1 MNWNPFSARGKR
13 SLPPGC
19 SAHTRHRPWSGI
31 ALLAFAA
38 LGTLDA
44 AGFGVAQAAP
54 APNPAFSPEVASAAF
69 ASTYR
74 APASSPV
81 LIQNATILVGNG
93 SRIDNG
99 EVLLAGGKVVAV
111 GKNLSAPANVNRIDA
126 SGRWVTPG
134 LIDPHSHLGAY
145 ASPHVHATQDGNE
158 ITNPATPQVWVEHS
172 IWPQDPAFQR
182 AREGGVT
189 ALVVLPGSA
198 NLIGGRGVL
207 IKNVPAVSYQDM
219 KFPGAPHYLKMA
231 CGENP
236 KSVYG
241 DQHKAPSTL
250 MGNVAGYR
258 EAFAKASNYRDKQA
272 FLRKKPDMGN
282 PERDIGMETLIDVL
296 DGKILVQM
304 HCYRADQMV
313 TMLDVAREFRF
324 KISAFHH
331 AVEAYKVAPQLKAAG
346 TCAVMWSD
354 WWGFKLEAYDGIRE
368 NAAMVD
374 AVGACA
380 TLHSDD
386 GVVIQHLNLEAAKA
400 MAAGRRAG
408 LPVSR
413 EQAIR
418 WITQNVAQ
426 AIGMGDRIGSLEP
439 GKNADLVIWSGDPFS
454 SFSRADQVFIDGV
467 LRHDARAPFRPESD
481 FLLGQQPDQDRMP

>member
-1 MNWNPFSARGKR
+1 MNWKNPLTGADLSFRVSSSIRFSGLAGPA
-13 SLPPGC
+13 SVG
-19 SAHTRHRPWSGI
+19 
-31 ALLAFAA
+31 LLTG
-38 LGTLDA
+38 LVGL
-44 AGFGVAQAAP
+44 
-54 APNPAFSPEVASAAF
+54 ASAALITAAIAAPVPAAVLAEPSSQVF

-74 APASSPV
+74 MPDSGPV
-81 LIQNATILVGNG
+81 LVQHATILTGSG
-93 SRIDNG
+93 SRIENG
-99 EVLLAGGKVVAV
+99 DVLLEHGKVVAV
-111 GKNLSAPANVNRIDA
+111 GQNLVAPANATRIDA
-126 SGRWVTPG
+126 TGRWVTPG

-158 ITNPATPQVWVEHS
+158 VTSPATPQVWVEHS
-172 IWPQDPAFQR
+172 IWPQDPGFQR

-189 ALVVLPGSA
+189 SIVVLPGSA

-207 IKNVPAVSYQDM
+207 VKNVAAVSYQDM

-236 KSVYG
+236 KTVYG

-258 EAFAKASNYRDKQA
+258 EAFAKASNFREKQA
-272 FLRKKPDMGN
+272 FLRKKPDMGA

-296 DGKILVQM
+296 EGKILVQM
-304 HCYRADQMV
+304 HCYRADQMI
-313 TMLDVAREFRF
+313 TMLDVAREFHF
-324 KISAFHH
+324 KINAFHH
-331 AVEAYKVAPQLKAAG
+331 AVEAYKIAPQLKAAG

-386 GVVIQHLNLEAAKA
+386 PVVIQHLNLEAAKA
-400 MAAGRRAG
+400 MAAGQRAG
-408 LPVSR
+408 LPIQR

-426 AIGMGDRIGSLEP
+426 AIGMADKIGSLEP

-454 SFSRADQVFIDGV
+454 SFSHADQVYIDGV
-467 LRHDARAPFRPESD
+467 LRFDVRAPRQPDSD
-481 FLLGQQPDQDRMP
+481 FLLGQFPDKGSMP

>member
-1 MNWNPFSARGKR
+1 MKWKRRPASRNWPVVKLSAPLAGFALL
-13 SLPPGC
+13 SLPVLSVLVVAG
-19 SAHTRHRPWSGI
+19 W
-31 ALLAFAA
+31 
-38 LGTLDA
+38 LGS
-44 AGFGVAQAAP
+44 AQAAEP
-54 APNPAFSPEVASAAF
+54 ASAP
-69 ASTYR
+69 Y
-74 APASSPV
+74 ASSYRVPDSAPV
-81 LIQNATILVGNG
+81 LVQHATILTGTG
-93 SRIDNG
+93 SRIDHG
-99 EVLLAGGKVVAV
+99 DVLLDGGKVVAV
-111 GKNLSAPANVNRIDA
+111 GQNLAAPANATRIDA
-126 SGRWVTPG
+126 KGRWVTPG

-207 IKNVPAVSYQDM
+207 VKNVPAVSYQAM
-219 KFPGAPHYLKMA
+219 KFPGAPQYLKMA

-236 KSVYG
+236 KSIYG
-241 DQHKAPSTL
+241 GQHKAPSTL

-258 EAFAKASNYRDKQA
+258 EAFAKASNYREKQA

-282 PERDIGMETLIDVL
+282 PERDIGMETLIEVL

-304 HCYRADQMV
+304 HCYRADQML

-324 KISAFHH
+324 KINAFHH

-386 GVVIQHLNLEAAKA
+386 AVVIQHLNLEAAKA
-400 MAAGRRAG
+400 MAAGQRAG
-408 LPVSR
+408 LAITR

-426 AIGMGDRIGSLEP
+426 AIGMGDKIGSLEP

-454 SFSRADQVFIDGV
+454 SFSRAEQVFIDGV
-467 LRHDARAPFRPESD
+467 LRHDVRQPFQPDSD
-481 FLLGQQPDQDRMP
+481 FLLGQHPAGASMP